1 MMRHE
6 LLVPGWKPNPGT
18 EYESVLSPYDQAVV
32 GEVVTGTVRDAEY
45 AVEQAETAGAF
56 WRRTPAF
63 KRQEILMAAAAI
75 ADQRQEQIAQI
86 ISQENG
92 KSILEARGE
101 AGRSGEIIRLAA
113 FEGAHLYGSALPLD
127 ANKGTGLEKIGFT
140 IRQPVGVVGAIS
152 PFNYPALL
160 VLHKIAPA
168 IAVGNA
174 VVLKPARTT
183 PLTALALAQCFLDAG
198 LPEGV
203 LSVITGPGAELGS
216 SLVTNPKVRKISFTG
231 STSVGESIVRA
242 AGIKKLSLEL
252 GASSPVIVLAD
263 ADIELAANAV
273 ALGGYINA
281 GQVCISV
288 QRVILH
294 KAIRDEFLA
303 ALAPKVAAIR
313 MGNPLDEST
322 QVGSLISVAEAQR
335 VQTAIHDAI
344 SQGARLL
351 LGGERDGAFVSPAI
365 LTNVDP
371 MSSIAQN
378 ELFGPAVVVS
388 EAESDTHAIELA
400 NSTAYG
406 LGAGIFTKDISK
418 SIHAMREIDAG
429 IIHVNWTPLWRADLM
444 PYGGLKASGIGKEG
458 VRSTAH
464 EMTEEKTVIMHGSVW

>member
-1 MMRHE
+1 MTRHN
-6 LLVPGWKPNPGT
+6 LFISGWKPGPLT
-18 EYESVLSPYDQAVV
+18 RFEAVVSPYDKSVV
-32 GEVVTGTVRDAEY
+32 AEVVAGTVSDAEY
-45 AVEQAETAGAF
+45 AVFQAELAGAG
-56 WRRTPAF
+56 WRRTPAH
-63 KRQEILMAAAAI
+63 KRQEILMAAALI
-75 ADQRQEQIAQI
+75 ADQRQEAIAQI
-86 ISQENG
+86 ISQESG
-92 KSILEARGE
+92 KSINEARGE

-113 FEGAHLYGSALPLD
+113 FEGAHLYGSTLPLD
-127 ANKGTGLEKIGFT
+127 ANKGTGQEKIGFT
-140 IRQPVGVVGAIS
+140 LRQPVGVVAAIS

-168 IAVGNA
+168 LAVGNA

-203 LSVITGPGAELGS
+203 LSVVTGAGVEIGQ
-216 SLVTNPKVRKISFTG
+216 SLVANPKVRKVSFTG
-231 STSVGESIVRA
+231 STSVGETITRL
-242 AGIKKLSLEL
+242 AGVKKLSLEL

-263 ADIELAANAV
+263 ADIELAATAV

-294 KAIRDEFLA
+294 KAIRDEFLQV
-303 ALAPKVAAIR
+303 LSPKVAAIT
-313 MGNPLDEST
+313 MGNPSNAANQL
-322 QVGSLISVAEAQR
+322 GSLISEGEAQR
-335 VQTAIHDAI
+335 VEFAIRSAV
-344 SQGARLL
+344 SEGALL
-351 LGGERDGAFVSPAI
+351 LQGGEREGAFVTPAI

-371 MSSIAQN
+371 RSSVAQD

-388 EAESDTHAIELA
+388 EAENDGHAIELA

-406 LGAGIFTKDISK
+406 LGAGIFTRDISK

-458 VRSTAH
+458 VRTTAQ
-464 EMTEEKTVIMHGSVW
+464 EMTEEKTVIMHGSAW